1 MPKIVIIGA
10 GSLVF
15 SSRLTADL
23 LSYDTCSGAHYALVD
38 IDAERLEYAGR
49 ICERM
54 FKEGGYDKAT
64 CSTHAD
70 RREALKDADYVITSL
85 LVGGYDAIEKEI
97 DISMKYGVDQ
107 AIGDTLTPGGIM
119 RCLRTLPHQAGIAQ
133 DIMEICPNATL
144 LNYTNPMGMLCW
156 GMFDQAPGIKLVGLC
171 HSVQGGVKEWSKRL
185 GIDESEVDYNC
196 HGINHQAWFTKFE
209 HNGEDQLPKIREL
222 AVDPNIWLG
231 DTTRCEYVKHLQYP
245 VTESSGHNSEYTPWW
260 RKRPELI
267 EQYCPG
273 GSWNGESGFIKTLY
287 NRPDWRDTM
296 EKMANWEQPVNL
308 ERSLEYGS
316 QIVNAIEG
324 GGDIRIWGNVI
335 NNGQIPNLFQDAVI
349 EGPID
354 VDKDGMHQVQCDALP
369 SHLAA
374 INNNQLNVQRLAKE
388 AAIDGDPEKVFQAL
402 AMDPLTAA
410 VCTLDQIRNLAS
422 DLLEAQA
429 PYLPQFEGKKLAS
442 KPFMVG
448 CKRDEEKE
456 VVKHEDP
463 TEERP
468 AATAAN

>member
-23 LSYDTCSGAHYALVD
+23 LSYDTCRDGHYALVD

-49 ICERM
+49 ICNRM

-64 CSTHAD
+64 CTTHAD

-97 DISMKYGVDQ
+97 DIPKKYGVDQ
-107 AIGDTLTPGGIM
+107 AIGDTLTPGGIF
-119 RCLRTLPHQAGIAQ
+119 RCLRTLPHQVGIAQ

-156 GMFDQAPGIKLVGLC
+156 GMFKAVPGIKLVGLC
-171 HSVQGGVKEWSKRL
+171 HSVQGGVKEWAKRL
-185 GIDESEVDYNC
+185 GIDESEVDYDC
-196 HGINHQAWFTKFE
+196 CGINHQAWFTKFE

-231 DTTRCEYVKHLQYP
+231 DTTRCEYVKHLGYP
-245 VTESSGHNSEYTPWW
+245 VTESAGHNSEYTPWW

-267 EQYCPG
+267 DQYCPG

-287 NRPDWRDTM
+287 NRPDWRETM
-296 EKMANWEQPVNL
+296 EQMANWEKPVNL

-324 GGDIRIWGNVI
+324 GGDIRIWGNVM

-354 VDKDGMHQVQCDALP
+354 VSTDGMKQVQCEALP

-374 INNNQLNVQRLAKE
+374 INNNQLNIQRLAME
-388 AAIDGDPEKVFQAL
+388 AALDADPEKVFQAM
-402 AMDPLTAA
+402 AMDNLTAA
-410 VCTLDQIRNLAS
+410 CCTLDEIRNMTIE
-422 DLLEAQA
+422 LLEAHA
-429 PYLPQFEGKKLAS
+429 EYIPQFKGKTLAS
-442 KPFMVG
+442 KPYMVG
-448 CKRDEEKE
+448 CKATDEEKVE
-456 VVKHEDP
+456 KHEDP
-463 TEERP
+463 TEERE
-468 AATAAN
+468 TAAV